1 MMKSTDSPTRPSVPG
16 LLILGLVLALVC
28 PTPAESAVSTIR
40 SSMGDGLVAALDG
53 DHRIWVEAVPLAGEG
68 LLRMSRRLTGGE
80 TAAPEI
86 ARLNGGST
94 ILEAGVRYRVPYD
107 LLRPELQVRAVEAL
121 FSDDRFDEE
130 EKGWRHRVRGI
141 GALERESLWHL
152 ALWFTGRGENF
163 SKIRAA
169 NDLNGEELSRGDVV
183 TIPADLLLPAFR
195 RAAPPRL
202 PQAGKDYD
210 LSYRSDAGGDYAVYK
225 LRAGEA
231 LYSSVVVRFT
241 GRVLAVDV
249 NALAHEIADL
259 SGIRDVTDIPV
270 GYEIK
275 VPMDLLLPEYLP
287 VNHPRRR
294 QYEQSLQA
302 SSAYSNEVR
311 SRDLAGITVV
321 LDAGHGGVDVGAS
334 KDGVWESLYVYDVV
348 LRLKRILE
356 TQTAARVHLTTRDG
370 ARFDIPE
377 RDVLPFSR
385 DHVVL
390 TDPPYRI
397 EDSAV
402 GVNLRWYLA
411 NSIYRRTVAG
421 PTAPD
426 QVVFLSIHGDS
437 LHPSLRGM
445 MAYIPG
451 AELIGGGYGKSGP
464 AYASRREYREQP
476 RVAFSYSEKV
486 RSEGLSRE
494 LAERIVDAFRGQGLP
509 IHPYK
514 PVREKIIRRRGQ
526 EWVPAVLRY
535 NEVPAKAL
543 IEIANLANG
552 EDRRLLQ
559 TRAYRERI
567 ARALAD
573 GLLGYYAEGDAGLP
587 SVVTAAR

>member
-1 MMKSTDSPTRPSVPG
+1 MRRTVTW
-16 LLILGLVLALVC
+16 LLSALLVLPMLGAA
-28 PTPAESAVSTIR
+28 TSARAAVSTIR
-40 SSMGDGLVAALDG
+40 SSVGQGLVAALDPE
-53 DHRIWVEAVPLAGEG
+53 HRIWLEAQPLQGEG
-68 LLRMSRRLTGGE
+68 LLALSRRLTGGE

-94 ILEAGVRYRVPYD
+94 VLEAGVRYRVPYD
-107 LLRPELQVRAVEAL
+107 LLRPELQVQAVEAL

-130 EKGWRHRVRGI
+130 EEGWRHRVRGV

-163 SKIRAA
+163 SKIRVA
-169 NDLNGEELSRGDVV
+169 NDLRGEELSRGEVV

-195 RAAPPRL
+195 RTASPRL
-202 PQAGKDYD
+202 PEAGKDYD
-210 LSYRSDAGGDYAVYK
+210 LEYRSDATGEYAIYR

-270 GYEIK
+270 GHGIK

-287 VNHPRRR
+287 PNHPRRR

-311 SRDLAGITVV
+311 SLDLAGITVI

-334 KDGVWESLYVYDVV
+334 KNGVWESLYVYDVA

-356 TQTAARVHLTTRDG
+356 TETAARVHMTTRDG
-370 ARFDIPE
+370 SRFEIPE

-397 EDSAV
+397 EDSTV
-402 GVNLRWYLA
+402 GVHLRWYLA
-411 NSIYRRTVAG
+411 NSLYRRAVSG
-421 PTAPD
+421 PTDPD
-426 QVVFLSIHGDS
+426 QVVFLSLHGDS

-451 AELIGGGYGKSGP
+451 AELIGGGYGKSGVV
-464 AYASRREYREQP
+464 YASRREVKERP
-476 RVAFSYSEKV
+476 RVAFSHSEKV
-486 RSEGLSRE
+486 RSEGLSRQ
-494 LAERIVDAFRGQGLP
+494 LAEQFVDAFRGRGLP

-535 NEVPAKAL
+535 NQVPAKAL
-543 IEIANLANG
+543 IEIANLAND

-559 TRAYRERI
+559 SRPYRERI

-573 GLLGYYAEGDAGLP
+573 GLLRYYGEADPVP
-587 SVVTAAR
+587 STAVTAAR